1 MADFTNEEDDDRPA
15 AYGHFL
21 LADTEWRNFH
31 FAAQDITAKLGVSR
45 GISHRMLRELCASGD
60 VRAIL
65 VSYRNGMDPRPIR
78 LIKPSEWRTTELD
91 MEDCDLYEEDDEV
104 NEEEENG
111 VEVSQDDLEY
121 WLAQQAPETAPQ
133 PMDRRDEAIALRL
146 RKGEAPPTTMPW
158 KKCYDLIRHDIGAKP
173 TDHGCSDVTIEKMT
187 RPMMRRF
194 GR

>member
-1 MADFTNEEDDDRPA
+1 MADFTNEENDDRQA

-31 FAAQDITAKLGVSR
+31 FAAQDIIAKLGVSR

-65 VSYRNGMDPRPIR
+65 VSYWNGMDPRPIR

-91 MEDCDLYEEDDEV
+91 MEDGGLYEEVPDEEG
-104 NEEEENG
+104 EEANG

-133 PMDRRDEAIALRL
+133 PKYKRDEAIAKRL
-146 RKGEAPPTTMPW
+146 KEGIVPGSTMPW
-158 KKCYDLIRHDIGAKP
+158 KTWDDLIRKDIGAKA
-173 TDHGCSDVTIEKMT
+173 TDVGCSDVRIEKITQALMK
-187 RPMMRRF
+187 RR
-194 GR
+194 R